1 MPSEA
6 SEIRSLREELNTYNY
21 HYYNLSESLISDF
34 EFDKKLERLQDLES
48 KHPELFDANSPSQ
61 RVGGGITK
69 DFETVAHKYRMLS
82 LGNTY
87 NPEELRE
94 FDERVKKGLGIE
106 EIRYVCELKYDGVAI
121 GLQYEKGALVRA
133 VTRGDG
139 AKGDDVVKNV
149 RTIGSVP
156 LQLLGS
162 DYPDFFEIRGEI
174 VFPLEEFDKLNIE
187 REAEGL
193 PLYANPRNTA
203 SGSIKMQDSGEMAKR
218 KLECYLYSFHADTL
232 PFTSHFESLEKAKEW
247 GFNVPVYNKRVSG
260 IDAVLDFITHW
271 EKSRHEL
278 PFIIDG
284 IVIKVDDFNQQEEL
298 GFTAKAP
305 KWAISYKYKADAA
318 LTQLESISYQVGRTG
333 AITPVANLAPVKLA
347 GTTVKRASLHN
358 SDQIAK
364 LDLHQMDWVF
374 VEKGGEIIPKITG
387 VELKKRGVNAMPV
400 AFINQCPECATVLVR
415 KEGEAHHYCPNAN
428 ACPPQIQGKMEHF
441 VSRKAMDIDSLGAE
455 TIVQL
460 NEAGLIKNI
469 ADIYTLNAAEVLAL
483 DRMAEKSVEKLLEG
497 VEKSKE
503 VPFERVLFGLGIRYV
518 GETVAKK
525 LALYFKTMEALMT
538 ANKEDLVAVD
548 EIGERIAESLVEYFA
563 KDESKLLIERLQSF
577 DLQFVSNVKDLRVS
591 AIFEGKNIVVSGVF
605 ETIGRNELKALIES
619 HGGKNTGS
627 ISKKT
632 DFLVAGENMGPS
644 KLQKASDLGV
654 TILSETEFM
663 SMISEKA

>member
-174 VFPLEEFDKLNIE
+174 VFPLEEFDKLNVE